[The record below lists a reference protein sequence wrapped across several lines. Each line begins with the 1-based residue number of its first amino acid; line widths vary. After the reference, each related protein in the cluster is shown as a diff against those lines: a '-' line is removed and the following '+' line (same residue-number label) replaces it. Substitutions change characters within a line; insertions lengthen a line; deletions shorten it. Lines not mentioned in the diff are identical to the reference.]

1 MSILIKGMKMPKGCK
16 TCGFVVC
23 DDEHSPE
30 YWCPIVCDGVD
41 NYVHCRHKFCPLI
54 EIPPHGRLI
63 DADKFMKPFY
73 DLLEKDEHS
82 LDYYS
87 VSYGGLNAMIDNA
100 PTVIES
106 EEQEHE

>member
-1 MSILIKGMKMPKGCK
+1 MSILIKGMKMPKN
-16 TCGFVVC
+16 C
-23 DDEHSPE
+23 DKCVLSSAMAMRCDAMKKSLVTDTYPKRPS
-30 YWCPIVCDGVD
+30 WCPLV
-41 NYVHCRHKFCPLI
+41 KLP
-54 EIPPHGRLI
+54 EPHGRLI

-87 VSYGGLNAMIDNA
+87 VSYGGLDVMIDNA

-106 EEQEHE
+106 EEREHE